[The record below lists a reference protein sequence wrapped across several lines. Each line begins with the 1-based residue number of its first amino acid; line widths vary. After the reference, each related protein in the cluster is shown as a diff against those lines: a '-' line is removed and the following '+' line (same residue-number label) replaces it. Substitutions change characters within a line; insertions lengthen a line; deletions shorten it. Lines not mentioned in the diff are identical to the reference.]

1 VNAMPQLQ
9 VHKTLLRAILLHF
22 ASAAAAAAARVDNLI
37 DVHSHKGF

>member
-1 VNAMPQLQ
+1 MPQLQ

-22 ASAAAAAAARVDNLI
+22 ASAAAAARVDNLI

>member
-1 VNAMPQLQ
+1 MPQLQ

-22 ASAAAAAAARVDNLI
+22 ASAAAAAARVDNLI